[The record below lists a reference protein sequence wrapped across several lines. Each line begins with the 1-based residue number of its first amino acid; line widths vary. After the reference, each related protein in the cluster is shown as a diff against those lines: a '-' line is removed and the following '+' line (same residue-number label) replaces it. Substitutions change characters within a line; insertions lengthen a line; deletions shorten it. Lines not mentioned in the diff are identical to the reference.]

1 MTMEL
6 SINNSKQT
14 LSVSDAVFGREFSH
28 DLVHQVVVAYRNAG
42 RAGTKAQKTRSEVN
56 GTTKK
61 SKKQKG
67 GGARHGALT
76 APIFVGGGVT
86 FAAKPRNFEQ
96 KVNRKMYRAAMCAIL
111 SELNRQGRL
120 KIVDAFDVD
129 ATKTSAL
136 VTKLKDYDLGKR
148 PLIVTEDASEHLY
161 LSARNLP
168 YVEVRDVQGL
178 DPVSLVGADSVL
190 ITADAVKKVE
200 EWLA

>member
-1 MTMEL
+1 MEL
-6 SINNSKQT
+6 AINNSANK
-14 LSVSDAVFGREFSH
+14 LSVSDAVFGREFSE

-86 FAAKPRNFEQ
+86 FAAKPRSFAQ
-96 KVNRKMYRAAMCAIL
+96 KVNRKMYRAAISAIL
-111 SELNRQGRL
+111 SELNRQGR
-120 KIVDAFDVD
+120 IMVVEGFDVD
-129 ATKTSAL
+129 AANTKGLIA
-136 VTKLKDYDLGKR
+136 KLKDLEVGNR
-148 PLIVTEDASEHLY
+148 PLIVTEEASEHLY
-161 LSARNLP
+161 LSARNLR

-178 DPVSLVGADSVL
+178 DPVALVGADTVV
-190 ITADAVKKVE
+190 ITSDAVKKIE

>member
-1 MTMEL
+1 MEL
-6 SINNSKQT
+6 ATRNGGKLT
-14 LSVSDAVFGREFSH
+14 VSEAVFGREFSQ

-86 FAAKPRNFEQ
+86 FAAKPRSFAQ
-96 KVNRKMYRAAMCAIL
+96 KVNRKMYRAAIAARVTEI
-111 SELNRQGRL
+111 NRQGRL
-120 KIVDAFDVD
+120 MVVDAFDVNE
-129 ATKTSAL
+129 AKTRGL
-136 VTKLKDYDLGKR
+136 VGKLKELDVGQR
-148 PLIVTEDASEHLY
+148 PLIVTEDASEHLF
-161 LSARNLP
+161 LSARNIP
-168 YVEVRDVQGL
+168 YVQVRDVQGL
-178 DPVSLVGADSVL
+178 DPVALVGADTVVV
-190 ITADAVKKVE
+190 TQDAVKKIE

>member
-1 MTMEL
+1 MMEL
-6 SINNSKQT
+6 AINNSSKT
-14 LSVSDAVFGREFSH
+14 LSVSDAIFGREFSQ

-42 RAGTKAQKTRSEVN
+42 RSGTKAQKTRSEVS

-86 FAAKPRNFEQ
+86 FAAKPRSFAQ
-96 KVNRKMYRAAMCAIL
+96 KVNRKMYRAAISTIL
-111 SELNRQGRL
+111 SELNRQGR
-120 KIVDAFDVD
+120 IMVVDDFDVD
-129 ATKTSAL
+129 SVKTKGLIA
-136 VTKLKDYDLGKR
+136 KLKDLNVGQR
-148 PLIVTEDASEHLY
+148 PLIVTEEATENLY
-161 LSARNLP
+161 LSARNLR

-178 DPVSLVGADSVL
+178 DPVALVGADTVVMTS
-190 ITADAVKKVE
+190 DAVKKIE